1 MMMPN
6 QAGYQSYQRNKYET
20 ASPHKLI
27 LMLYTGAIQSASRA
41 QSFITEGQHVEANK
55 YILKV
60 QDILYELIST
70 LNEQEG
76 GEIAGNL
83 KALYFYMLDKLVQA
97 NLKKEVEPLNE
108 VIGILRD
115 IKDAWE
121 QIGKGVTL
129 GQATT

>member
-1 MMMPN
+1 MLMPN

-27 LMLYTGAIQSASRA
+27 LMLYTGAIQFASRA
-41 QSFITEGQHVEANK
+41 QTSIMERQYVEANK
-55 YILKV
+55 QILKV

-76 GEIAGNL
+76 GEIASNL
-83 KALYFYMLDKLVQA
+83 KALYLYMLDKLVQA
-97 NLKKEVEPLNE
+97 NLKKEIEPLNE